1 MWYALMIYLCNIYY
15 SSQSW
20 KYDERRLCPSIS
32 SFPRS
37 WLVRLLGSFTL
48 AGAETIRFVLRSSSE
63 LSLPD
68 FYLVRLPVYSI
79 KGRTS
84 WWSVVLCVLL
94 SSRWWLTWGCG
105 CEMPSQLWQ
114 KMPCS
119 WYPAW
124 WSGRQRKINTHK
136 QHKLPHTP
144 NCALSKLPCGLSLR
158 EIDVLFP
165 GYTHMQRAQPIR
177 WSHWILRWPLK
188 LNTQHRACLLAFTL
202 VDVFSCES
210 LASPPSRSLVEPLLS
225 HAVALSRDV
234 ERLQEVKK
242 RVNVLPLGRYAATHM
257 HCLTLTVTHRHVRV
271 ICVILSGAIAG
282 TPLNIDREL
291 LRKGQATAKT

>member
-1 MWYALMIYLCNIYY
+1 MHWWSTCVLYITPVSLENTLFTLSEC
-15 SSQSW
+15 
-20 KYDERRLCPSIS
+20 DERRLCPSTS
-32 SFPRS
+32 CFPRS
-37 WLVRLLGSFTL
+37 WLVHLLGSFTL
-48 AGAETIRFVLRSSSE
+48 AGAEMIRFVLRSSTE
-63 LSLPD
+63 LY

-84 WWSVVLCVLL
+84 WWSMVLCVLL
-94 SSRWWLTWGCG
+94 PSRWWLTWGCG

-144 NCALSKLPCGLSLR
+144 ACNCALSKLPCGLSLR

-188 LNTQHRACLLAFTL
+188 LNTHACLLAFPL

-210 LASPPSRSLVEPLLS
+210 HASPPSRSLVEPLLS

-271 ICVILSGAIAG
+271 ISVILSGAIAG

-291 LRKGQATAKT
+291 LRKGQ